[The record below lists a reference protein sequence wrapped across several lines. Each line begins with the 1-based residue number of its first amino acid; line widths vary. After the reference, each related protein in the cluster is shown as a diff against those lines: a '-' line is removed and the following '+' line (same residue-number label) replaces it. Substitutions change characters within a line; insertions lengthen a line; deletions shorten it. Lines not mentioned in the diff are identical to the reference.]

1 MADVVVTDHLHR
13 FFPGLAAGRV
23 TVDGATIAEVVRAV
37 DALAPGFAGYVVT
50 ERGSLRP
57 HVNLFIAGAMV
68 IDRQGLSDPVPPG
81 ATIHVMQA
89 LSGG

>member
-1 MADVVVTDHLHR
+1 MAEVVVTNHLHR
-13 FFPGLAAGRV
+13 FFPSLAQGKV
-23 TVDGATIAEVVRAV
+23 TVEGATAAEVVRAV

-57 HVNLFIAGAMV
+57 HVNLFVAGVMV
-68 IDRQGLSDPVPPG
+68 ADRQALSDPVPPG
-81 ATIHVMQA
+81 ATVHVMQA